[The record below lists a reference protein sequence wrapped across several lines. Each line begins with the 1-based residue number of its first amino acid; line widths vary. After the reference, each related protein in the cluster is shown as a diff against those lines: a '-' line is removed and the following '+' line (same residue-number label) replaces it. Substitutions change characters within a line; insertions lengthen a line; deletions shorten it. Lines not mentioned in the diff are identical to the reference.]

1 MEQVE
6 IPGSGVI
13 GSCGSVFPA
22 TGIAISVSMYRVI
35 NTFVKFFIILQ
46 SFLFLQVIWF
56 CGRYLSEQNKHPP
69 LVNVY
74 NPRLPQRKQNE
85 ND

>member
-22 TGIAISVSMYRVI
+22 TGTAISVSMYRDTELLPPAEHLRS
-35 NTFVKFFIILQ
+35 NT
-46 SFLFLQVIWF
+46 
-56 CGRYLSEQNKHPP
+56 ET
-69 LVNVY
+69 
-74 NPRLPQRKQNE
+74 
-85 ND
+85 